1 LLGEGRFSVSTPE
14 DSSRAPRSGLGLMLV
29 IVIAA
34 ALVAIYANVQKARR
48 DKIEKVTIIPIS
60 ESPTAS
66 PSPAG

>member
-1 LLGEGRFSVSTPE
+1 MPTP
-14 DSSRAPRSGLGLMLV
+14 DDPTRAPRSGLILMLV
-29 IVIAA
+29 IVVAL

-66 PSPAG
+66 PSPGD